1 MFFKNLIR
9 YLGLILILI
18 PYIGSGL
25 QKITNP
31 AVGAALLA
39 KSNFPKMLA
48 LGDIHLGMSEY
59 IYLIQATGVIFLTFS
74 LFILLAVGRSFFCF
88 LMAIGTLIITVAF
101 HMNWENP
108 LETSEQDLIHV
119 SKNLAL
125 TGAFLFVCGSGHRS
139 RKYSRAHA
147 EVEKQQSSKKSN

>member
-1 MFFKNLIR
+1 MLFKNLIR
-9 YLGLILILI
+9 YLGLILILL

-25 QKITNP
+25 QKITSP
-31 AVGAALLA
+31 SIGAVLLA

-48 LGDIHLGMSEY
+48 WVDIHLGMNEY
-59 IYLIQATGVIFLTFS
+59 MYVIQGTGVIFLTFS

-88 LMAIGTLIITVAF
+88 LMAIGTLIMTVSF

-108 LETSEQDLIHV
+108 MATSEQDLIHV

-139 RKYSRAHA
+139 RKYSQAHA
-147 EVEKQQSSKKSN
+147 ENEKQQHKKNN